1 MAQHLQQYKQAC
13 QGQEHNEQHFQA
25 GNKKLVSSKVVWGSV
40 CSNFS
45 HAVGRLSQYEPPA
58 LTSTLKQLPSV
69 WDEFVEEHEHLDCL
83 TQSLFADLKAES
95 TRLQREDVTLTEQL
109 GKLRASTLTGKAKKQ
124 TLKEISAPGLMLTYL
139 SLFADLKAEST
150 RLQREDVTL
159 TEQLR
164 QTESI
169 YSYWKGEKADFEG
182 NKCTW
187 VDAHLPVIESLFLE
201 MDAKVVEL
209 DAAKNE
215 LKRKMA
221 RHLHQYIQAR
231 QGLEHSQQH
240 FQADNKKMV
249 SSKVAWESVYS
260 NFSYAVGCLSRFE
273 LAVLISTLK
282 QVLSPASC
290 SANTWE
296 SSGPGYAEAGTG
308 TLPSVW
314 AVFVEEH
321 QHLDCLTQSMFEDL
335 KAESARLHR
344 VDVTLTEQLRQ
355 TENNSGS
362 SFDWVDADQPD
373 INSLESDINAKLI
386 ELGATE
392 DELLRKMAER
402 LEQYMQHACHG
413 QEHNQQQLQGD
424 CKLQGASIAAQSAP
438 GHTSLVT
445 RRAACRAAQ

>member
-1 MAQHLQQYKQAC
+1 
-13 QGQEHNEQHFQA
+13 
-25 GNKKLVSSKVVWGSV
+25 
-40 CSNFS
+40 
-45 HAVGRLSQYEPPA
+45 
-58 LTSTLKQLPSV
+58 
-69 WDEFVEEHEHLDCL
+69 
-83 TQSLFADLKAES
+83 
-95 TRLQREDVTLTEQL
+95 
-109 GKLRASTLTGKAKKQ
+109 
-124 TLKEISAPGLMLTYL
+124 
-139 SLFADLKAEST
+139 
-150 RLQREDVTL
+150 
-159 TEQLR
+159 
-164 QTESI
+164 
-169 YSYWKGEKADFEG
+169 
-182 NKCTW
+182 
-187 VDAHLPVIESLFLE
+187 VIESLFLE